1 MEKEEYLKLIE
12 LLKENIEEYDISIEV
27 EPQIEEHLNFNGTG
41 IRTTKYIRTITIIDK
56 EPIVEKI
63 ERKIWN

>member
-1 MEKEEYLKLIE
+1 MKKEEYLKLIE
-12 LLKENIEEYDISIEV
+12 LLTENIEKYDINIEV
-27 EPQIEEHLNFNGTG
+27 EPQIEEHLNFSGKG